1 MLEAALAEGC
11 RECLVR
17 VERIDDDLPG
27 DDSRERRTHE
37 RVADL
42 VVDREHR
49 PDLVEEPA
57 PPAKTVLGDAA
68 ISGVEDVAVVG
79 RLVKGPLDKLPPRS
93 TGLLV
98 LLDHDLQVACG
109 QSLRPR
115 RLIGIA
121 TFVPGTWWGGEG
133 VTRERRLVFK
143 TMALI
148 EWSAQWSS
156 VEANREFGSDGA
168 HCGLE
173 QRASDPS
180 TAIGWLHEH
189 HRDPP
194 VAAVID
200 ANRAADDTP
209 VSFGGEAPVGSH
221 PKEHAPVV
229 GRLIPTGDG
238 TQPACGFEVVDSQ
251 LANERIAQRFHALT
265 LQERQAP
272 MNPLRYA

>member
-1 MLEAALAEGC
+1 MLEAPLAEGC
-11 RECLVR
+11 RECMMR

-27 DDSRERRTHE
+27 DHSRERRTHE
-37 RVADL
+37 RVGDL
-42 VVDREHR
+42 VVDRDHR

-57 PPAKTVLGDAA
+57 PPAKTVLGVAL
-68 ISGVEDVAVVG
+68 SGVEDVAVVG

-98 LLDHDLQVACG
+98 LLDHDLQVVCG

-133 VTRERRLVFK
+133 VTRERRLLFK

-148 EWSAQWSS
+148 EWTPQWSS
-156 VEANREFGSDGA
+156 VEANREFSSDGA
-168 HCGLE
+168 HRGLE
-173 QRASDPS
+173 QRASDPT
-180 TAIGWLHEH
+180 TAIGRLDEH

-209 VSFGGEAPVGSH
+209 VSFGGEAPVGSQ

-229 GRLIPTGDG
+229 GCLIPTGAG
-238 TQPACGFEVVDSQ
+238 TQPAYAFEVVDSQ